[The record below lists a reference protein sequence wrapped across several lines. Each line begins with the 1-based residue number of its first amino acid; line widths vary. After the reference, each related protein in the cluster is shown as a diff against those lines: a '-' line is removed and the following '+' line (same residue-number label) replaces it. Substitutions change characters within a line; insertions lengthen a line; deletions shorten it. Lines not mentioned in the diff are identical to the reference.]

1 MPIPGNLMVLPPGED
16 DCPATV
22 VFLDFGLAK
31 ELPPAFRQSTVQFAG
46 ALLQGDAKAMGN
58 ALVKLGFKTRTN
70 SAEALQSIAWIL
82 LDMAKRLRNQTYVD
96 PEVVREAGEELPRL
110 IRENPVVRVPEHLIL
125 LGRVI
130 GLLSGLGQTLGAKLD
145 MLETILPYALG
156 VSPREASGR
165 NSHE

>member
-1 MPIPGNLMVLPPGED
+1 
-16 DCPATV
+16 
-22 VFLDFGLAK
+22 
-31 ELPPAFRQSTVQFAG
+31 
-46 ALLQGDAKAMGN
+46 
-58 ALVKLGFKTRTN
+58 
-70 SAEALQSIAWIL
+70 
-82 LDMAKRLRNQTYVD
+82 MAKRLRNQTYVD